1 MEEEDL
7 VRPLQVHQE
16 VDLHTTEKGLE
27 RIVVEEADVAVKI
40 VSKTL
45 KSFVAV
51 VTCVQMMAHSPG
63 RESG

>member
-27 RIVVEEADVAVKI
+27 RIVVEEVDVAVEIVLKI
-40 VSKTL
+40 L
-45 KSFVAV
+45 KIFVA